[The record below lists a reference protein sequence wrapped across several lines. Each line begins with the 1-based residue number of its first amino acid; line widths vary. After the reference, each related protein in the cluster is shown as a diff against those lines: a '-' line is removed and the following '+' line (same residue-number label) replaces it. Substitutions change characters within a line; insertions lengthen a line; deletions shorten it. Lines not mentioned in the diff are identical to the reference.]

1 MIIVIIGGLLIVPL
15 VFYLLF
21 DFKRFITL
29 NGLIKWHQ
37 IRGKSRIWLI
47 IAFICFIEIMLGIY
61 LVRVGY
67 DLSPAKARREQQLQ
81 EQQLREQQLREQLP
95 HQISALEAQL
105 GILPP
110 TGGPCSACQKQLV
123 LNAEFC
129 QYCGATVTIIERP
142 KVCPKCATTA
152 LPDAHWC
159 PKCRTALA

>member
-1 MIIVIIGGLLIVPL
+1 MIIGALLIPL

-47 IAFICFIEIMLGIY
+47 IAFICFFEIMLVIY

-67 DLSPAKARREQQLQ
+67 DYGTAKARREQKR
-81 EQQLREQQLREQLP
+81 REQKLREQLP
-95 HQISALEAQL
+95 HQISAFEAQL
-105 GILPP
+105 GILPL
-110 TGGPCSACQKQLV
+110 TGGICRACQKPLV
-123 LNAEFC
+123 MDAEFC
-129 QYCGATVTIIERP
+129 QYCGATITIIKRP
-142 KVCPKCATTA
+142 RVCPKCATTA

-159 PKCRTALA
+159 PRCRTALA